1 MEILGIRVE
10 EALKRGYIA
19 CREFDAVPSRGDKDD
34 RSRCRV
40 RHETAP
46 TGLARL
52 TRIVEGQVGTV
63 RAAVLRKRLTRARRA
78 CVLAVVLFVAGIAN
92 AQSPPSP
99 RNAGPIVA
107 TPTSIVDEILELA
120 GVGRDDFVVDLG
132 SGDGRIVIAA
142 VARYGARGGF
152 GVDISPEMVAL
163 SNRNAVT
170 AGVGDRVHFYERDLF
185 ATDVRE
191 ATVVTVYLLPSV
203 MGEVERKLRAELKPG
218 TRVVVHDFPFPQ
230 WQAERAVSVES
241 LDKIKVTGFTS
252 SQIFLYRV
260 PERP

>member
-1 MEILGIRVE
+1 MPVVDLPRLLASALG
-10 EALKRGYIA
+10 
-19 CREFDAVPSRGDKDD
+19 
-34 RSRCRV
+34 
-40 RHETAP
+40 
-46 TGLARL
+46 
-52 TRIVEGQVGTV
+52 
-63 RAAVLRKRLTRARRA
+63 A
-78 CVLAVVLFVAGIAN
+78 CVVAFALYVVGNAN
-92 AQSPPSP
+92 AQLPAPP
-99 RNAGPIVA
+99 RNAGPVVA

-120 GVGRDDFVVDLG
+120 GVSRNDFVVDLG

-163 SNRNAVT
+163 SNQNAVK

-203 MGEVERKLRAELKPG
+203 MGQVERKLRAELRPG
-218 TRVVVHDFPFPQ
+218 TRVVVHDFPFPE
-230 WQAERAVSVES
+230 WQAERSVSVES

-252 SQIFLYRV
+252 SQIYLYRM

>member
-19 CREFDAVPSRGDKDD
+19 FREFEALQSCADKHDE
-34 RSRCRV
+34 RRCPV
-40 RHETAP
+40 SHETAT
-46 TGLARL
+46 TGFTRL
-52 TRIVEGQVGTV
+52 TRIVEGNVGAV
-63 RAAVLRKRLTRARRA
+63 RVAVLRERLTRAHHA
-78 CVLAVVLFVAGIAN
+78 CVLAIVLSVVAVAN

-163 SNRNAVT
+163 SNQNAIK

-203 MGEVERKLRAELKPG
+203 MGQVERKLRAELKPG
-218 TRVVVHDFPFPQ
+218 TRVVVHDFPFPE

-252 SQIFLYRV
+252 SQIFLYRM
-260 PERP
+260 PGRP